1 MRILLVCE
9 GWGDTGLT
17 GRMRIRYAVAGMPI
31 QHSLS
36 PVLAVLT
43 ATHLKQAG
51 LKVEFEQI
59 NLIETK
65 DVTAPMA
72 WAWVKNNRQE
82 NPIRNQL
89 YGNPST
95 PDSNIKLHRIAL
107 KVMSEVKT
115 AHSDYVPH
123 GDTLFNRGDER
134 VKTRRGER
142 ESWIS
147 LTSPLKHLLSSR
159 SGVHPIDDSLENG
172 AVNQLRWDGK
182 SWFCAG
188 TDGSGLVT
196 LARHFGF
203 DFEAKGTEAPLLCM
217 VGGGGAAR
225 SCASAWAA
233 AGGSI
238 WSMGGRRSLGKRGP
252 WVANVISGDDVVDN
266 VGMRLFID
274 FDIEPGVLDSTPSTD
289 ADLHLV
295 SSYNSLEVGSVIE
308 QTESGIRLDG
318 RWLLAAQHLEAWARI
333 FSPEAAHLLPGLGL
347 TMTRFL
353 SMESALRAD

>member
-1 MRILLVCE
+1 MRIRLVCE
-9 GWGDTGLT
+9 GWGGTGLT

-82 NPIRNQL
+82 NPIRNRL

-107 KVMSEVKT
+107 KVMSDVKT
-115 AHSDYVPH
+115 AHSSHVPH
-123 GDTLFNRGDER
+123 GATLFNRGEER
-134 VKTRRGER
+134 IKTRRGES

-147 LTSPLKHLLSSR
+147 LTSPLKHLLYSR

-203 DFEAKGTEAPLLCM
+203 DFEA
-217 VGGGGAAR
+217 
-225 SCASAWAA
+225 
-233 AGGSI
+233 SI
-238 WSMGGRRSLGKRGP
+238 
-252 WVANVISGDDVVDN
+252 I
-266 VGMRLFID
+266 
-274 FDIEPGVLDSTPSTD
+274 
-289 ADLHLV
+289 
-295 SSYNSLEVGSVIE
+295 
-308 QTESGIRLDG
+308 
-318 RWLLAAQHLEAWARI
+318 
-333 FSPEAAHLLPGLGL
+333 
-347 TMTRFL
+347 
-353 SMESALRAD
+353 